1 MVSGWQVLL
10 KLCFQV
16 FIILSSADEA
26 GVCRVH
32 EVGGVTA
39 VLMIYRV
46 VFSDQGG
53 YQPTN
58 FNFEALVGW
67 LLSYKRSGWLVVP
80 T

>member
-58 FNFEALVGW
+58 FKFEAPVGW
-67 LLSYKRSGWLVVP
+67 LVSCK
-80 T
+80 